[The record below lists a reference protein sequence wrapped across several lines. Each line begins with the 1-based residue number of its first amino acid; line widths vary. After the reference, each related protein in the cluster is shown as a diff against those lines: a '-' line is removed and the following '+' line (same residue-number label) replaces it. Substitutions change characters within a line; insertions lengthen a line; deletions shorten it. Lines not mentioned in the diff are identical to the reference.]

1 MVDKLF
7 LLFAC
12 LILPRPSYMNP
23 DNIGLLTS
31 TLKTMQRAACDD
43 EMVSL
48 GCPLGTSISIQ
59 VAQYGKAAPQGHKC
73 VMEGLDSEGFGTGD
87 KEVCL
92 WPNSMQYSLLQTVVE
107 ACQKKPQCTF
117 STKSKPGTVDP
128 CPSSRKFVEVAYK
141 CKPYEFRS
149 RTGCEND
156 VLAVTC
162 DAHTRIAI
170 LDALY
175 GRTAYESN
183 KCPQTHGVSD
193 ESCKAPH
200 TVETVMQKCHG
211 KRRCQIT
218 VTQNTFGTPCR
229 PDSKPYLKIVYA
241 CVPLGVM
248 TEKYESALEK
258 DEVLNFP
265 SGVED
270 KFFDETDEFGEENGA
285 PPIAIPAPPSSQD
298 NSYNQPPIDVTS
310 AENNNQEN
318 ISLPDAPNSKTSKM
332 LIYAAVSILILIT
345 LVFVI
350 VVIRYVIKRRTKN
363 NPKTNDMFATETP
376 NIFGDGLSDIDNDV
390 DVSHIS
396 GTFYDPVHPDM
407 ILYKDVPG
415 NSTLRA
421 MRPLSTVYPCSSTNM
436 YGTVNY
442 PSQTRDFSISRLSEN
457 KAIDNDII
465 VSPKSLRGYSNSQ
478 FFYG

>member
-1 MVDKLF
+1 
-7 LLFAC
+7 
-12 LILPRPSYMNP
+12 
-23 DNIGLLTS
+23 
-31 TLKTMQRAACDD
+31 MQRAACDD

-48 GCPLGTSISIQ
+48 GCPAGTSISIQ

-73 VMEGLDSEGFGTGD
+73 VMEGLNSEGFGIED

-128 CPSSRKFVEVAYK
+128 CPSSRKFIEVAYK

-170 LDALY
+170 LDAQY
-175 GRTAYESN
+175 GRIPYESN
-183 KCPQTHGVSD
+183 KCPQTHGISE
-193 ESCKAPH
+193 ESCKALH
-200 TVETVMQKCHG
+200 TTETVMQMCHG
-211 KRRCQIT
+211 KRRCQIS
-218 VTQNTFGTPCR
+218 VTQTTFGTPCK
-229 PDSKPYLKIVYA
+229 PDSRPYLKIVYA

-248 TEKYESALEK
+248 TDKYESALEK
-258 DEVLNFP
+258 DEMLNFP
-265 SGVED
+265 SGAED
-270 KFFDETDEFGEENGA
+270 NFFDETDEFGEQNGA
-285 PPIAIPAPPSSQD
+285 PPISIPVPPSSQD
-298 NSYNQPPIDVTS
+298 NSYDNQPSIDVTTN
-310 AENNNQEN
+310 ENNNEN
-318 ISLPDAPNSKTSKM
+318 ILLPDATNTKTSKM

-345 LVFVI
+345 LVFVVI
-350 VVIRYVIKRRTKN
+350 VIRYIIKRRKNN
-363 NPKTNDMFATETP
+363 NPKTNDMFTTETP

-396 GTFYDPVHPDM
+396 GNFYDPVHPDM

-436 YGTVNY
+436 YGAVNY
-442 PSQTRDFSISRLSEN
+442 PSQARNFSSSRLSEN
-457 KAIDNDII
+457 KIIDNDII